1 MLSHFISQPPAQ
13 TGFVGPTLGMEE
25 QDPEKSKVTV
35 SSPKSQVSMKGKE
48 DSNGEAPFP

>member
-13 TGFVGPTLGMEE
+13 AGFVGPMEE
-25 QDPEKSKVTV
+25 QDLERSKVTV

-48 DSNGEAPFP
+48 DSNGEALFN